1 MLLLKDIPRYETLLA
16 YSKRYPNVDPDALE
30 AYFNLLRV
38 ASDVLE
44 GLEQYYLMQGTSQG
58 RFTVLALLNREP
70 DKPLCPA
77 DLAERSG
84 VTRATMTGLLQGLE
98 LDGLIKRTASSED
111 KRMSY
116 VALTTKGRKYLD
128 AVLPDLF
135 RRLGQ
140 LMEGVTDK
148 EGKSMVKLLEKVRER
163 IDVLSTRNPDAAR
176 EAKRITG
183 LPANAGTRARAA

>member
-1 MLLLKDIPRYETLLA
+1 MLLLKDIPKYETLLA
-16 YSKRYPNVDPDALE
+16 YSKRYPNVKPDSLE
-30 AYFNLLRV
+30 VYINLLRV

-44 GLEQYYLMQGTSQG
+44 GLERYYSRHGTSQG

-77 DLAERSG
+77 DLADRSG

-98 LDGLIKRTASSED
+98 EEGLVKRTASVED

-128 AVLPDLF
+128 GILPDLF
-135 RRLGQ
+135 SRLGK
-140 LMEGVTDK
+140 LMDGVTDK
-148 EGKSMVKLLEKVRER
+148 EGKNMVKLLEKVRDR
-163 IDVLSTRNPDAAR
+163 IEVLSAPNAEAR
-176 EAKRITG
+176 DEKRITR
-183 LPANAGTRARAA
+183 LPNVAPSRARAA

>member
-1 MLLLKDIPRYETLLA
+1 MLLLKDIPKYETLLA
-16 YSKRYPNVDPDALE
+16 YSKRYPNVNPDGLE

-44 GLEQYYLMQGTSQG
+44 GLERYYSHHGTSQG

-77 DLAERSG
+77 DLADRSG

-98 LDGLIKRTASSED
+98 DEGLIKRTASVED

-116 VALTTKGRKYLD
+116 VALTAKGRKYLD
-128 AVLPDLF
+128 TILPDLF
-135 RRLGQ
+135 GRLGN
-140 LMEGVTDK
+140 LMDGVTER
-148 EGKSMVKLLEKVRER
+148 EGKSMVKLLEKVRDR
-163 IDVLSTRNPDAAR
+163 IEVLSAPVAEAR
-176 EAKRITG
+176 DEKRITR
-183 LPANAGTRARAA
+183 LPAMAPSRARAA

>member
-1 MLLLKDIPRYETLLA
+1 MLLLKDIPKYETLLA
-16 YSKRYPNVDPDALE
+16 YSKRYPNVNPDSLE
-30 AYFNLLRV
+30 VYINLLRV

-44 GLEQYYLMQGTSQG
+44 NLERYYSLHGTSQG

-70 DKPLCPA
+70 EKPLCPA
-77 DLAERSG
+77 DLADRSG

-98 LDGLIKRTASSED
+98 VDGLIKRTASSED

-128 AVLPDLF
+128 SVLPDLF
-135 RRLGQ
+135 GRLAQ
-140 LMEGVTDK
+140 LMDGVSDK

-163 IDVLSTRNPDAAR
+163 ITVLTASDSAGRDRGRMTR
-176 EAKRITG
+176 
-183 LPANAGTRARAA
+183 LPTATARARAA

>member
-1 MLLLKDIPRYETLLA
+1 MLLLKDIPKYETLMA

-44 GLEQYYLMQGTSQG
+44 GLERYYSMHGTSQG

-77 DLAERSG
+77 DLADRSG

-98 LDGLIKRTASSED
+98 MEGLIKRTASHED

-116 VALTTKGRKYLD
+116 VALTSKGRKYLD
-128 AVLPDLF
+128 SVLPDLF
-135 RRLGQ
+135 GRLAQ
-140 LMEGVTDK
+140 LMDGVSDK

-163 IDVLSTRNPDAAR
+163 INVLTTNDGAGRRTSRLP
-176 EAKRITG
+176 TG
-183 LPANAGTRARAA
+183 VQRARAA

>member
-16 YSKRYPNVDPDALE
+16 YSRRYPNVDPDALE
-30 AYFNLLRV
+30 AYFHLLRV

-44 GLEQYYLMQGTSQG
+44 GLEGYYALYGTSQG

-70 DKPLCPA
+70 DTPLCPA

-98 LDGLIKRTASSED
+98 TEGLVKRTASADD

-116 VALTTKGRKYLD
+116 VALTGKGRRYLD
-128 AVLPDLF
+128 SILPDLF
-135 RRLGQ
+135 KRLGQ
-140 LMEGVTDK
+140 LMNGVTDK
-148 EGKSMVKLLEKVRER
+148 EAKSMVRSLEKVRER
-163 IDVLSTRNPDAAR
+163 IPVLTSTNGATTR
-176 EAKRITG
+176 EVR
-183 LPANAGTRARAA
+183 RASRAAMGLTRPRA

>member
-84 VTRATMTGLLQGLE
+84 VTRATMTGLLQGLNS
-98 LDGLIKRTASSED
+98 TA
-111 KRMSY
+111 
-116 VALTTKGRKYLD
+116 
-128 AVLPDLF
+128 
-135 RRLGQ
+135 
-140 LMEGVTDK
+140 
-148 EGKSMVKLLEKVRER
+148 
-163 IDVLSTRNPDAAR
+163 
-176 EAKRITG
+176 
-183 LPANAGTRARAA
+183 